1 MFQLIIIIN
10 NTKNDVALL
19 FFRIGQASTKVN
31 MKSLVVQTL
40 FQIGDDQ
47 VKKIICMYSSSYS
60 SVCNFLGLWFF
71 FILSLSLYYLDRFS
85 GGFSLLF
92 FLFFGLPYWGVSGF
106 KLDEIE
112 IYMMN
117 GYSVLINYII
127 IVCCETISN
136 LLKKRND
143 MCIYI

>member
-1 MFQLIIIIN
+1 M
-10 NTKNDVALL
+10 V
-19 FFRIGQASTKVN
+19 
-31 MKSLVVQTL
+31 
-40 FQIGDDQ
+40 
-47 VKKIICMYSSSYS
+47 
-60 SVCNFLGLWFF
+60 F

-136 LLKKRND
+136 HLKKRND